1 MKVLTLNT
9 HSWLEDNQEEKL
21 DVIVA
26 RILKADYD
34 IIALQE
40 VNQLSENDIIDAPN
54 NLCPLLDQTP
64 IKEGNFAYEI
74 VEKLRAHGATY
85 YWSYAMSHIGY
96 DIYEE
101 GSALLSKAPIDPY
114 AVFVSIE
121 ESPNDYKSRKILLGK
136 TNIDYD
142 EVLAVSCHYSWWVTQ
157 AEGFSYEWNNTI
169 NTLSHYDMPKL
180 VMGDFNNP
188 EGTEG
193 YSYVLRSEAHIQDT
207 YEVAEKRKG
216 SHTIEKNIAGWEEN
230 DGKLRIDFIF
240 STPEFRVLH
249 HGTVFDG
256 ETEAVVSDHF
266 GVEAEIEL

>member
-9 HSWLEDNQEEKL
+9 HSWLEAQQKEKL
-21 DVIVA
+21 EIIVE
-26 RILKADYD
+26 RIMKADYD

-40 VNQLSENDIIDAPN
+40 VNQLSHNAVIETPENF
-54 NLCPLLDQTP
+54 CSLLEQTP
-64 IKEGNFAYEI
+64 IKQGNFAYEI
-74 VEKLRAHGATY
+74 VKKLKEKGVTY

-96 DIYEE
+96 DIYDE
-101 GSALLSKAPIDPY
+101 GSALLSKTPIDPY

-121 ESPNDYKSRKILLGK
+121 ESPDNYKSRKILFGK
-136 TNIDYD
+136 TTADDI
-142 EVLAVSCHYSWWVTQ
+142 ELLAVSCHYSWWITQ
-157 AEGFSYEWNNTI
+157 SEGFSYEWNNTI

-193 YSYVLRSEAHIQDT
+193 YTFVINSEANIQDT
-207 YEVAEKRKG
+207 YTVATKRTG
-216 SHTIEKNIAGWEEN
+216 SHTIEKNIAGWEDN

-240 STPEFRVLH
+240 STPEFKVLR

-256 ETEAVVSDHF
+256 KTEAIVSDHF
-266 GVEAEIEL
+266 GVEAEIVR